1 MNIDELKNK
10 LEEDLSKYDVNT
22 AHISIVVEEIL
33 LLYEQDLDLV
43 KCNVKKSKK
52 ELYIELIIPGENK
65 TLRQLE
71 ENNNIYLLDTT
82 VSKTDCIISHD
93 YKDGNN
99 IINISL
105 KRYYTL
111 LNNMKFALSYLR
123 GKTKALIIAG
133 IFNLVAI
140 CINLVIPY
148 FTGRLITSYTENIFA
163 QIAVSVSMLFACRI
177 AYTIFI
183 GISGIYYNRV
193 FNDLFGNLQSELV
206 LKLLDIADGK
216 LEAYGS
222 GQFIKRIDDDAIEIS
237 NDVSSF
243 FNIISNAFYYIGVLI
258 ASLTYDKIVFF
269 AELLTFLGLY
279 YLEVKRIKRL
289 DINKRKL
296 IKINEERSEKILEVI
311 SGASEIKA
319 MNAKQYFVDKI
330 KTSAKDVANL
340 SFETHADNSK
350 SSSLNTIYTH
360 TCYFLIMM
368 YLGYALSKGTL
379 SVPEALVLYNY
390 FTIISMP
397 LVALVQRFLNFKKNF
412 SISCERAYDLLH
424 GNEFT
429 KEKSG
434 NIDLKEVKGD
444 IEFKNV
450 SFTYTNNKRKTKV
463 LNNISFKI
471 DAGNTVTIVGVSG
484 SGKTTILKLIDGQRD
499 PSIGS
504 VTIDGY
510 DVMKINKDSLRKNM
524 SIISQSPY
532 IFNTT
537 IRENLLMAK
546 PDATQAE
553 LEEACEKACI
563 LDDILQ
569 TEYGFDTMMNEKGV
583 RFSGG
588 QKQRLAIA
596 RALLR
601 KTKILILDE
610 STSAVDNIAQAKI
623 MNSIKNLK
631 NECTVIIVA
640 HRLSTIINS
649 NKILFLSKGKIIAQ
663 GTHKNLLTNCP
674 EYNELYLA
682 ENQDKK
688 NN

>member
-43 KCNVKKSKK
+43 KCNVKESKK

-99 IINISL
+99 IVNISL
-105 KRYYTL
+105 KRYYTI

-123 GKTKALIIAG
+123 GKKKALIIAG

-237 NDVSSF
+237 NDVSNF
-243 FNIISNAFYYIGVLI
+243 FNITSNAFYYIGVLI

-340 SFETHADNSK
+340 SFETHTDNSK

-444 IEFKNV
+444 IEFRNV
-450 SFTYTNNKRKTKV
+450 SFTYSNNKRKTKV

-471 DAGNTVTIVGVSG
+471 DAGNTVAIVGVSG

-499 PSIGS
+499 PSIGT

-510 DVMKINKDSLRKNM
+510 DVMKINKDSLRENM

-553 LEEACEKACI
+553 LEDACEKACI

-649 NKILFLSKGKIIAQ
+649 DEILFLSRGKIIAQ

>member
-1 MNIDELKNK
+1 
-10 LEEDLSKYDVNT
+10 
-22 AHISIVVEEIL
+22 
-33 LLYEQDLDLV
+33 
-43 KCNVKKSKK
+43 
-52 ELYIELIIPGENK
+52 
-65 TLRQLE
+65 
-71 ENNNIYLLDTT
+71 
-82 VSKTDCIISHD
+82 
-93 YKDGNN
+93 
-99 IINISL
+99 
-105 KRYYTL
+105 
-111 LNNMKFALSYLR
+111 
-123 GKTKALIIAG
+123 
-133 IFNLVAI
+133 
-140 CINLVIPY
+140 
-148 FTGRLITSYTENIFA
+148 
-163 QIAVSVSMLFACRI
+163 
-177 AYTIFI
+177 
-183 GISGIYYNRV
+183 
-193 FNDLFGNLQSELV
+193 
-206 LKLLDIADGK
+206 
-216 LEAYGS
+216 
-222 GQFIKRIDDDAIEIS
+222 
-237 NDVSSF
+237 
-243 FNIISNAFYYIGVLI
+243 
-258 ASLTYDKIVFF
+258 
-269 AELLTFLGLY
+269 
-279 YLEVKRIKRL
+279 
-289 DINKRKL
+289 
-296 IKINEERSEKILEVI
+296 
-311 SGASEIKA
+311 

-340 SFETHADNSK
+340 NFETHADNSK

-434 NIDLKEVKGD
+434 NTDLKEVKGD
-444 IEFKNV
+444 IEFRNV

-471 DAGNTVTIVGVSG
+471 DAGNTVAIVGVSG
-484 SGKTTILKLIDGQRD
+484 SGKTTILKLINGQRD
-499 PSIGS
+499 PSIGT

-510 DVMKINKDSLRKNM
+510 DVMKINKDSLRENM

-553 LEEACEKACI
+553 LEDACEKACI

-569 TEYGFDTMMNEKGV
+569 TECGFDTMMNEKGV

-649 NKILFLSKGKIIAQ
+649 DKILFLSRGKIIAQ

-674 EYNELYLA
+674 EYNQLYLA
-682 ENQDKK
+682 ESQDKK
-688 NN
+688 DN

>member
-471 DAGNTVTIVGVSG
+471 DAGNTVAIVGVSG
-484 SGKTTILKLIDGQRD
+484 SGKTTILKLINGQRD
-499 PSIGS
+499 PSIGT

-631 NECTVIIVA
+631 NECTIIIVA